1 MIVGESEGHIV
12 CYQRIISVLITIV
25 MIFSKA
31 TPVFAAQIEEVNYET
46 SAFRVALE
54 SERELP
60 VERIPEIQSRGTSAP
75 STDWDLGSHDYTIQ
89 FITSVAI
96 FSNVNFKNHNGEF
109 YINLTCTSDVDQ
121 AMYVQLYEEG
131 SSKVAAEVTID
142 TDGAWKVHFYNLNT
156 SKAYYLR
163 FIKIDDGV
171 SVYGHGTVHL

>member
-1 MIVGESEGHIV
+1 MIVGESEGYV
-12 CYQRIISVLITIV
+12 MCYQRIIPVLITIA
-25 MIFSKA
+25 MILSQT
-31 TPVFAAQIEEVNYET
+31 TPVFAAQIEEVNYEA
-46 SAFRVALE
+46 SASGVAWE
-54 SERELP
+54 SEIKLP
-60 VERIPEIQSRGTSAP
+60 VEHIPEIQPRGTSAP

-109 YINLTCTSDVDQ
+109 YINLTCKSDVDQ

-142 TDGAWKVHFYNLNT
+142 THGVWNVHFYNLNT

-163 FIKIDDGV
+163 FVKIDDGV